1 MRKRPRE
8 WRCARRKE
16 RNRERKKHRVGEEA
30 HEASHQSLVGQIEC
44 KYSRLCRGTGSRTRT
59 VPKES
64 DAGSCRVYGSE
75 SGFAHETSDIE
86 GTRENVTEILCFGAV
101 GLAEPR
107 RTFQVMSGL
116 VGIAAFGIAETTD
129 AQLPGG
135 RADLEV
141 TSETDIAIWEGTI
154 DDDGTAAREIW
165 MLVGTMGGDKG
176 KDSLGVR
183 GRIVE
188 EDIR

>member
-1 MRKRPRE
+1 LIG
-8 WRCARRKE
+8 
-16 RNRERKKHRVGEEA
+16 V
-30 HEASHQSLVGQIEC
+30 
-44 KYSRLCRGTGSRTRT
+44 
-59 VPKES
+59 
-64 DAGSCRVYGSE
+64 
-75 SGFAHETSDIE
+75 
-86 GTRENVTEILCFGAV
+86 
-101 GLAEPR
+101 
-107 RTFQVMSGL
+107 
-116 VGIAAFGIAETTD
+116 AAFGV
-129 AQLPGG
+129 AQAPNAQFPRG

-176 KDSLGVR
+176 EDSLGVR